1 MGSAAISIEMATTL
15 YFRGAR
21 QKGRGKESN
30 GGLRGYPASIHPHLA
45 SQTKCSRF
53 TLHPGNCEDPL
64 QGMLWASNV
73 PPSQRKQ
80 SLETGCL
87 AMWIAV
93 SCATLR
99 EFSRARSPYHIKDR
113 QGEELDASL
122 LLSSLE
128 ACIYSHNVW
137 LRSHV
142 LLGGAE
148 GFTTASQEP
157 AGHHPDRRYALD
169 GKEVDEKG
177 CSKSV
182 VSHDIGSSFGQRRT
196 PAGEDIIITFKSR
209 DPGLEQVVEVLRYRI
224 SPLQG
229 RV

>member
-1 MGSAAISIEMATTL
+1 MFSKNIPTW
-15 YFRGAR
+15 
-21 QKGRGKESN
+21 QK
-30 GGLRGYPASIHPHLA
+30 
-45 SQTKCSRF
+45 
-53 TLHPGNCEDPL
+53 
-64 QGMLWASNV
+64 
-73 PPSQRKQ
+73 
-80 SLETGCL
+80 
-87 AMWIAV
+87 
-93 SCATLR
+93 ATLSVH
-99 EFSRARSPYHIKDR
+99 ESPQIFSGLLGQLEAQKIDNHFTIKKNLHER
-113 QGEELDASL
+113 QSFLNGLYL
-122 LLSSLE
+122 HYRYPLE
-128 ACIYSHNVW
+128 ILHNYKLHYDIDEGVACIYSHNVR

-142 LLGGAE
+142 LPGGAE

-157 AGHHPDRRYALD
+157 AGHHPDRRYAPD